1 MADSQRLR
9 SVPEGIQLI
18 SEVAAELARRGD
30 IPVTVL
36 GVTTFF
42 PMDVDSIARVLEGL
56 EELDGVD
63 RVQLGKL
70 AAYEIETPERFL
82 PGPLDIEEQA
92 HLEQAAGFMKAV
104 ASLKQDAEWVK
115 KVREQHEIL
124 RIASGAREPR
134 VELGYL
140 TSRTE
145 MPSAKVQ
152 SLLNDFGAEGYI
164 DVTVDEEAD
173 ALYYT
178 FPRLDYSRRR
188 FQRNMALLES
198 LEPAPSGRIS
208 LWIFVALFATIL
220 LIVIIFL
227 RL

>member
-18 SEVAAELARRGD
+18 SEVAAELARREEA
-30 IPVTVL
+30 PVTVL
-36 GVTTFF
+36 GVTSFF

-56 EELDGVD
+56 EELEGVE
-63 RVQLGKL
+63 RVQLDKL
-70 AAYEIETPERFL
+70 AAYEIEHPERFL

-92 HLEQAAGFMKAV
+92 HLEKAPAFMRAV
-104 ASLKQDAEWVK
+104 ASLKQDADWVK
-115 KVREQHEIL
+115 KVREQHELL
-124 RIASGAREPR
+124 RIASAAREPR

-140 TSRTE
+140 TSRTD

-164 DVTVDEEAD
+164 DVTVDEDAD

-188 FQRNMALLES
+188 FQRNMSLLES
-198 LEPAPSGRIS
+198 LEVAPPARIS

-227 RL
+227 RF